1 MNNSSNERKSQWK
14 NSFPVPLGLP
24 DGYFPP
30 LDANSSI
37 SMNFVLDGKELL
49 TKERVSI
56 FSGALSCLA
65 FS

>member
-1 MNNSSNERKSQWK
+1 MNNSSNERKSHEK
-14 NSFPVPLGLP
+14 ISFPVPLGLS

-30 LDANSSI
+30 FDANSSI
-37 SMNFVLDGKELL
+37 LMKFVLDGKELL